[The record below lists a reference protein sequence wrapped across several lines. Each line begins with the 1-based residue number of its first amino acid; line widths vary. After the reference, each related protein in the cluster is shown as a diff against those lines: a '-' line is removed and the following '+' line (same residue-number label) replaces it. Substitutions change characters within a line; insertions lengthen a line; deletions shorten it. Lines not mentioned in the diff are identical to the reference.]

1 MQFQILPILL
11 HSKRNNQKLKLNK
24 MSYISTQ
31 QVKEIRNELKKQ
43 FPTTKMSVTRRHHSG
58 VQITILSSPIKL
70 IDKKYQSVNHYYIN
84 ETFQGPAAEVLSKIN
99 DIASTGVTY
108 RETGDYGTQPSH
120 YVTISI
126 GDYERPFEHKA

>member
-1 MQFQILPILL
+1 LQFQISFILL
-11 HSKRNNQKLKLNK
+11 NSKRNNSKLKLKK

-31 QVKEIRNELKKQ
+31 QVKEIRNELKKN
-43 FPTTKMSVTRRHHSG
+43 FPTTKMSVTRRHYSG

-70 IDKKYQSVNHYYIN
+70 TDKKYQSVNHYYI
-84 ETFQGPAAEVLSKIN
+84 SKIN